1 MRRHLSLKRILTFNF
16 ILVGLLPVFFVAVV
30 QPDKEVLSSSDWIGG
45 VSWIGLAFSLVLAL
59 GIAMLSLRKI
69 LRPFPWIISDARK
82 IAEGDYPL
90 QTVPSTYPEIGS
102 LFREIHIAA
111 EAAKIR
117 EDTLSEREETYRLQF
132 ENVNDVIYSVDP
144 DLRLTT
150 VPPSVERVLGYRAE
164 DLVGKT
170 LPELNLLTPESLQEA
185 THDIGRGF
193 AGKPLGIGEYVF
205 LAADGTRRVGELRSA
220 LIRSRQGEIIGLI
233 GVARDITERER
244 TLSALRES
252 EERYRQVIEN
262 ANDAIFIAQDG
273 VIKFPNPR
281 TLELLGYLPDQ
292 LLDIPFANHVHPE
305 DRQMLGER
313 HLKRLKG
320 EPVPSSYTFRAITK
334 DGRQLWV
341 EISSVKIAWEG
352 RPATLNFARDITFQ
366 RRLEAQLQQA
376 QKMEAVG
383 TLAGGIAHD
392 FNNLLM
398 AIQGNVSLM
407 LWDLERSHPFYQRLE
422 NIQRQVQSGSKLT
435 NQLLGYARKGR
446 YEVRPLDLN
455 QVVRDT
461 SETFGR
467 TRREVRI
474 KTDLAKEL
482 YPVVADQ
489 VQMEQVLLNLFIN
502 AADAMPAGGDLVL
515 KTTNVTHLKMGGR
528 PYDPKPGNYALLEVI
543 DNGIGMDKA
552 TMARVFEPF
561 FTTKEMGRGTGLGL
575 ASAYGIIKGHGGYI
589 EVDSEK
595 GKGTTFSVY
604 LPASEAK
611 AGDAPETGKT
621 ALTGKGTIL
630 LVDDDPTVLE
640 VGGMMLQRLGYEVIE
655 ARGGKEAV
663 SFYKEKQDTIDLVI
677 LDMIMPE
684 LGGGQ
689 TFDQL
694 KQIDPEVKVLL
705 SSGYSREGQANEIM
719 ARGCRGFIQKP
730 FTMEELSQKTMEIIG
745 L

>member
-1 MRRHLSLKRILTFNF
+1 MRRHFSLKTILTFNF
-16 ILVGLLPVFFVAVV
+16 ILVGALPILLVAVA
-30 QPDKEVLSSSDWIGG
+30 QSDKELSSFSDRIRDVPW
-45 VSWIGLAFSLVLAL
+45 VGLGFSLVLAL
-59 GIAMLSLRKI
+59 GMTMLSIRKI
-69 LRPFPWIISDARK
+69 MRPLPRLISDSRK

-90 QTVPSTYPEIGS
+90 EVHPATYPEIGP
-102 LFREIHIAA
+102 LFGELRMAA
-111 EAAKIR
+111 EAVKAR
-117 EDTLSEREETYRLQF
+117 EDALREREETYRVQF
-132 ENVNDVIYSVDP
+132 ENINDVIYSVDR
-144 DLRLTT
+144 DLKIIG
-150 VPPSVERVLGYRAE
+150 VSPSVEKVLGYRPE
-164 DLVGKT
+164 DMIGKT
-170 LPELNLLTPESLQEA
+170 LSDLNLLTPESLQDA
-185 THDIGRGF
+185 ILDIGRGF
-193 AGKPLGIGEYVF
+193 AGEPLGIGEYGFV
-205 LAADGTRRVGELRSA
+205 AADGTRRLGELRSA
-220 LIRSRQGEIIGLI
+220 PIRSRKGDVIGLI
-233 GVARDITERER
+233 GVGRDITEREEAI
-244 TLSALRES
+244 SALRES
-252 EERYRQVIEN
+252 EERYRLVIEN

-281 TLELLGYLPDQ
+281 TLELLEYSPAQ
-292 LLDIPFANHVHPE
+292 LLEIPFANHVHPD

-320 EPVPSSYTFRAITK
+320 ETVPTPYPFRAITR

-341 EISSVKIAWEG
+341 EISPVKIAWEG

-366 RRLEAQLQQA
+366 RKLEAQLQQA

-398 AIQGNVSLM
+398 GIQGNVSLM

-422 NIQRQVQSGSKLT
+422 NIQKQVQSGSKLT

-455 QVVRDT
+455 QVVCDT

-474 KTDLAKEL
+474 KTELAAEL

-489 VQMEQVLLNLFIN
+489 VQIEQVLLNLFIN
-502 AADAMPAGGDLVL
+502 ASDAMPGGGDLVL
-515 KTTNVTHLKMGGR
+515 RTTNVTHLNMGGR

-552 TMARVFEPF
+552 TMERVFEPF

-589 EVDSEK
+589 EVDSQK

-604 LPASEAK
+604 LPASEVMAEG
-611 AGDAPETGKT
+611 AAETLKT

-630 LVDDDPTVLE
+630 LVDDDVTVLE

-655 ARGGKEAV
+655 ARSGEEAV
-663 SFYKEKQDTIDLVI
+663 TFYKGKQPAIDLVI

-684 LGGGQ
+684 LGGGP
-689 TFDQL
+689 TFDEL
-694 KQIDPEVKVLL
+694 KQINPEVKVLL

-719 ARGCRGFIQKP
+719 ARGCHGFIQKP
-730 FTMEELSQKTMEIIG
+730 FSMEELSQKIMEITG
-745 L
+745 S

>member
-1 MRRHLSLKRILTFNF
+1 MRPHFSLKKILTFNF
-16 ILVGLLPVFFVAVV
+16 ILVGFLPILLVAVV
-30 QPDKEVLSSSDWIGG
+30 QSDKEFSSFSERIRDVPW
-45 VSWIGLAFSLVLAL
+45 VGLGFSLIFALCMARL
-59 GIAMLSLRKI
+59 GIRKI
-69 LRPFPWIISDARK
+69 MRPLPWLISDARK
-82 IAEGDYPL
+82 IADGEYPL
-90 QTVPSTYPEIGS
+90 QNQPTTYPEIAP
-102 LFREIHIAA
+102 LFGELRMAA
-111 EAAKIR
+111 EAVKTR
-117 EDTLSEREETYRLQF
+117 EDALREREEAYRVQF
-132 ENVNDVIYSVDP
+132 ENVNDVIYSVDR
-144 DLRLTT
+144 DLRVTG
-150 VPPSVERVLGYRAE
+150 VSPSVEKVLGYRPE
-164 DLVGKT
+164 DMIGRT

-185 THDIGRGF
+185 IVDIGRGF
-193 AGKPLGIGEYVF
+193 AGESLGIGEYGF
-205 LAADGTRRVGELRSA
+205 LTADGKRRLGELRSA
-220 LIRSRQGEIIGLI
+220 PIRSRKGEIIGLI
-233 GVARDITERER
+233 GVGRDITEREEAI
-244 TLSALRES
+244 SALRES
-252 EERYRQVIEN
+252 EERYRLVIEN

-292 LLDIPFANHVHPE
+292 LLEIPFANHVHPQ
-305 DRQMLGER
+305 DQQMLGER
-313 HLKRLKG
+313 HMKRLMG
-320 EPVPSSYTFRAITK
+320 EPVPTPYTFKAIAK

-352 RPATLNFARDITFQ
+352 RPATLNFVRDITFQ
-366 RRLEAQLQQA
+366 RKLEAQLQQA

-398 AIQGNVSLM
+398 GIQGNVSLLLYDM
-407 LWDLERSHPFYQRLE
+407 ERAHPFHQRLE

-467 TRREVRI
+467 TRRELRI
-474 KTDLAKEL
+474 NTDLAKEL

-489 VQMEQVLLNLFIN
+489 VQIEQVLLNLFIN
-502 AADAMPAGGDLVL
+502 AADAMPGGGDLVL
-515 KTTNVTHLKMGGR
+515 RTTNVTDLNMGGR

-543 DNGIGMDKA
+543 DSGIGMDKA
-552 TMARVFEPF
+552 TMSHIFEPF

-589 EVDSEK
+589 EVDSQR

-604 LPASEAK
+604 LPASGVK
-611 AGDAPETGKT
+611 AGDAPETRKT

-640 VGGMMLQRLGYEVIE
+640 VGGMMLQRLGYDVIE
-655 ARGGKEAV
+655 ARSGKEAV

-684 LGGGQ
+684 LGGGP

-694 KQIDPEVKVLL
+694 KQIHSEVKVLL

-730 FTMEELSQKTMEIIG
+730 FTMEELSQKSREIIG

>member
-1 MRRHLSLKRILTFNF
+1 MRRHFSLKRILTFNF
-16 ILVGLLPVFFVAVV
+16 ILVGFLPILLVAVF
-30 QPDKEVLSSSDWIGG
+30 QPEKEFSSFSDWIRG
-45 VSWIGLAFSLVLAL
+45 VPWVGLGISLVLAL
-59 GIAMLSLRKI
+59 CMARLSIRKI
-69 LRPFPWIISDARK
+69 MRPLPWLISDARK
-82 IAEGDYPL
+82 IADGDYPL
-90 QTVPSTYPEIGS
+90 QNQATTYPEIAP
-102 LFREIHIAA
+102 LFAELRMAA
-111 EAAKIR
+111 EAVKTR
-117 EDTLSEREETYRLQF
+117 EDALREREETYRIQF
-132 ENVNDVIYSVDP
+132 ENVNDVIYSVDR
-144 DLRLTT
+144 DLRVTG
-150 VPPSVERVLGYRAE
+150 VSPSVEKVLGYRPE
-164 DLVGKT
+164 DMIGRT
-170 LPELNLLTPESLQEA
+170 LSELNLLTSESLQEA
-185 THDIGRGF
+185 IVDIGRGF
-193 AGKPLGIGEYVF
+193 AGEPLGIEEYKFV
-205 LAADGTRRVGELRSA
+205 AADGSRRLGELRSA
-220 LIRSRQGEIIGLI
+220 PIRSRKGEIIGLI
-233 GVARDITERER
+233 GVGRDITEREE

-252 EERYRQVIEN
+252 EERYRLVIEN
-262 ANDAIFIAQDG
+262 ANDAIYIAQDG

-281 TLELLGYLPDQ
+281 TLDLLGYMPDK
-292 LLDIPFANHVHPE
+292 LLEIPFANHVHPE
-305 DRQMLGER
+305 DREVVRER
-313 HLKRLKG
+313 HMKRLLG
-320 EPVPSSYTFRAITK
+320 EPVPTPYTFRAITK

-341 EISSVKIAWEG
+341 EVNAVRITWEG
-352 RPATLNFARDITFQ
+352 RPATLNFGRDITFQ
-366 RRLEAQLQQA
+366 RKLEAQLQQA

-398 AIQGNVSLM
+398 GIQGNVSLM
-407 LWDLERSHPFYQRLE
+407 LWGLERVHPFYQRLE
-422 NIQRQVQSGSKLT
+422 NIQKQVQSGSKLT

-455 QVVRDT
+455 QVIRDT
-461 SETFGR
+461 SEAFGR
-467 TRREVRI
+467 TRRELRI
-474 KTDLAKEL
+474 QTDLAKEL

-489 VQMEQVLLNLFIN
+489 VQIEQVLLNLFIN
-502 AADAMPAGGDLVL
+502 AADAMPGGGDLVL
-515 KTTNVTHLKMGGR
+515 RTTNVTHLSMGGR

-552 TMARVFEPF
+552 TIAHVFEPF

-575 ASAYGIIKGHGGYI
+575 ASAYGIIKGHSGYI
-589 EVDSEK
+589 EVDSER

-611 AGDAPETGKT
+611 AGDAPETRKT

-684 LGGGQ
+684 LGGGP

-694 KQIDPEVKVLL
+694 KRIEPEVKVLL

-745 L
+745 M